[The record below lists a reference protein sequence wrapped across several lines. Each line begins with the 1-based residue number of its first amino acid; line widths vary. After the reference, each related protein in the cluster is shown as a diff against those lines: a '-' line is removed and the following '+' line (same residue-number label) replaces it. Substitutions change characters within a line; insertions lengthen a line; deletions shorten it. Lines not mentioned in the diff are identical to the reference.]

1 MLNTDQLLTD
11 FYESKSALDILA
23 KEVDEKKKKVT
34 EYLLTQPDKRTS
46 VGKVGFYLRTTPSYQ
61 FSDAVFKAEGLVK
74 SMNEDIKAGKQE
86 EIKTGVAKVISESYA
101 VVVQQPK

>member
-1 MLNTDQLLTD
+1 MLNTDQLLID
-11 FYESKSALDILA
+11 FYESKSALDILT
-23 KEVDEKKKKVT
+23 KEVDEKKKKVL
-34 EYLLTQPDKRTS
+34 EFLLQCPDKKSS

-61 FSDAVFKAEGLVK
+61 FTKKVLEAEALIK
-74 SMNEDIKAGKQE
+74 DMNEDMKASKQE